1 MIQYGG
7 CRVVGSHDPD
17 LIPVTLIDDPT
28 TFIQEDHPESE
39 AQAQLRSGFNF
50 NEITWMFLAGH

>member
-28 TFIQEDHPESE
+28 TFLQDVHPESE
-39 AQAQLRSGFNF
+39 AQAQSESGINL
-50 NEITWMFLAGH
+50 NEIIGMF